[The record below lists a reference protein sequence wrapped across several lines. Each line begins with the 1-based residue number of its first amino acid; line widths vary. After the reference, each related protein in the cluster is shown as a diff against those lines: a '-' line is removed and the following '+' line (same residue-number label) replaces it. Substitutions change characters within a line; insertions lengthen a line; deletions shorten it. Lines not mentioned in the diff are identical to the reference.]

1 MNMNM
6 DLDALRESITCS
18 ITGCIMHDPVQGND
32 GHTYEREAITKW
44 LEQHKTSPQTRK
56 QMTEQDL
63 KVNASIRFLCDRY
76 HAGAF
81 GEIENTSREP
91 PKISQD
97 NIKINHTVKR
107 FQKNT
112 CLLSFNVDEDSF
124 PKNLENGNLPSD
136 IVLVVD
142 RSGSMNAAVE
152 AKDENGNNLENGMSV
167 QDIVNHAAR
176 TIITTL
182 NKHSRIA
189 VIGFDNEVIVIQD
202 LTFMTEM
209 NKSSLATKVK
219 EIKPRGQTNL
229 WGAILEAINI
239 LDTREDKSK
248 NSAIM
253 AFTDGVPNIKPA
265 RGEVETLKRLRVT
278 KNFTAPIYTF
288 GFGYNIE
295 DKLLYDIAKYANGA
309 NGHIPDGGMVATVF
323 VNFCATILATVAMNL
338 QLHVKSLGGK
348 STDKLQNLVMGD
360 YPANYNSE
368 TQTMVFD
375 IGTIQYQQSRDIIIN
390 TQDVEDL
397 TFYFTYK
404 IGGAAFKSNEEA
416 LSHFPISN
424 ITNNDQYHINRYM
437 VVEAIQEMCNFNRV
451 RDNTN
456 AIKKFNTIC
465 SYIENQDDKNEM
477 SCRLLENLKGDSGNQ
492 GQIYLAISNMQY
504 FQKWGRFYLDQLSR
518 SLNQQI
524 KPNFKDAACMTFGG
538 EVFNNIVDHASDIF
552 DTLPPPEPSLI
563 NNNVYRGVTGTVAR
577 PINLAAYNNVSGGC
591 FDSNCVITMAD
602 GTKKSLKNLEKN
614 DFVQSV
620 DKNNHIVNARVVCV
634 VEMKIKMGIREMVD
648 LEGGLSITPW
658 HPVKKN
664 NEWTFPANIKTPV
677 VKTCS
682 SVITLVL
689 DDYHIGF
696 INGHECIMLGHG
708 FSGDVISHPY
718 YGTQKVIDDLKQNY
732 GYQFGKVVINDYDI
746 KFNKSIETTSD
757 VNFNNNLV
765 NVM

>member
-1 MNMNM
+1 M
-6 DLDALRESITCS
+6 DFDAIRESITCS
-18 ITGCIMHDPVQGND
+18 ITGCIMEDPVQGND
-32 GHTYEREAITKW
+32 GHTYERTAIVEW
-44 LEQHKTSPQTRK
+44 LSRNQISPQTRNPMY
-56 QMTEQDL
+56 QEDL
-63 KVNASIRFLCDRY
+63 KVNTSIRFLCDKY

-81 GEIENTSREP
+81 SEIENKTREP

-107 FQKNT
+107 FQENT

-124 PKNLENGNLPSD
+124 PKNLENGHLPYD
-136 IVLVVD
+136 LVLVVD
-142 RSGSMNAAVE
+142 RSGSMNAPVE
-152 AKDENGNNLENGMSV
+152 AKDENGNNLENGMSI
-167 QDIVNHAAR
+167 QDIVNHAVR

-182 NKHSRIA
+182 NKNSRIA
-189 VIGFDNEVIVIQD
+189 VIAFDNEVIVIQD

-229 WGAILEAINI
+229 WGAILEGLNI
-239 LDTREDKSK
+239 LDRREDKSR
-248 NSAIM
+248 NSGIM
-253 AFTDGVPNIKPA
+253 PFTDGIPNIKPA
-265 RGEVETLKRLRVT
+265 RGEVATLKRLRET
-278 KNFTAPIYTF
+278 KNFTTPIYPF

-295 DKLLYDIAKYANGA
+295 DRLLYDIAKYANGA

-323 VNFCATILATVAMNL
+323 VNFCATILTTVGMNL

-348 STDKLQNLVMGD
+348 STDRLQNLVMGD
-360 YPANYNSE
+360 YASNYNKE

-375 IGTIQYQQSRDIIIN
+375 IGTIQYQQSRDIVIN

-404 IGGAAFKSNEEA
+404 IGGAAFKSQEET
-416 LSHFPISN
+416 LSQFPISD
-424 ITNNDQYHINRYM
+424 ITNTDQYHINRYK

-451 RDNTN
+451 QDNLN
-456 AIKKFNTIC
+456 AIEKFNAIC
-465 SYIENQDDKNEM
+465 SYIENQDDKNEL

-504 FQKWGRFYLDQLSR
+504 FKKWGRFYLDQLSR

-563 NNNVYRGVTGTVAR
+563 NNIYRGISGTVAR
-577 PINLAAYNNVSGGC
+577 PINLAAYNNASGGC
-591 FDSNCVITMAD
+591 FDCNCVITMAD
-602 GTKKSLKNLEKN
+602 GTKKSLKNINKD
-614 DFVQSV
+614 DFVMSV
-620 DKNNHIVNARVVCV
+620 DKNNNIVKARVICI
-634 VEMKIKMGIREMVD
+634 VEMKITMQIREMVD

-658 HPVKKN
+658 HPIKKDN
-664 NEWTFPANIKTPV
+664 KWTFPANIKSPI
-677 VKTCS
+677 VKSCQ

-696 INGHECIMLGHG
+696 INGYQCIMLGHG
-708 FSGDVISHPY
+708 FTGDVIGHPY
-718 YGTQKVIDDLKQNY
+718 YGTQKVLDDLKQNC
-732 GYQFGKVVINDYDI
+732 GYQFGKVVITDYDV
-746 KFNKSIETTSD
+746 KFNNS
-757 VNFNNNLV
+757 NNRNVHLINNTLV
-765 NVM
+765 NVY

>member
-1 MNMNM
+1 M
-6 DLDALRESITCS
+6 DLQAIHESITCP
-18 ITGCIMHDPVQGND
+18 ITGCVMKDPVQGND
-32 GHTYEREAITKW
+32 GHTYEREAILEW
-44 LEQHKTSPQTRK
+44 LSRNQISPQTRNP
-56 QMTEQDL
+56 MTPQDL
-63 KVNASIRFLCDRY
+63 KVNASIRFLCDKY
-76 HAGAF
+76 HSGAF
-81 GEIENTSREP
+81 GEVALRP
-91 PKISQD
+91 QQAPKISQD
-97 NIKINHTVKR
+97 NIKINHDVKR
-107 FQKNT
+107 FAENRS
-112 CLLSFNVDEDSF
+112 LLSFNVDENSF
-124 PKNLENGNLPSD
+124 PKDLEGGYLPSD
-136 IVLVVD
+136 VILVVD

-176 TIITTL
+176 TIITAL
-182 NKHSRIA
+182 NQYSRIA

-202 LTFMTEM
+202 LTLMTEM
-209 NKSSLATKVK
+209 NKSSLAAKVK

-239 LDTREDKSK
+239 LDTREDKSR

-253 AFTDGVPNIKPA
+253 AFTDGVPNLKPA

-309 NGHIPDGGMVATVF
+309 TGHIPDGGMVATVF
-323 VNFCATILATVAMNL
+323 VNFCATILATVGMNF
-338 QLHVKSLGGK
+338 QLHVKSLAGK
-348 STDKLQNLVMGD
+348 STDKLQNIVMGD
-360 YPANYNSE
+360 YPSNYNSE
-368 TQTMVFD
+368 TQMMVFD

-390 TQDVEDL
+390 TQEVDDL
-397 TFYFTYK
+397 MFYYTYK
-404 IGGAAFKSNEEA
+404 IGGAAFKSQPQT
-416 LSHFPISN
+416 LSHFPISD
-424 ITNNDQYHINRYM
+424 IDNNYQYHINRYM

-456 AIKKFNTIC
+456 AIEKFRAIT
-465 SYIENQDDKNEM
+465 SYIESQNDKNDLSM
-477 SCRLLENLKGDSGNQ
+477 RLLENLKGDAGNQ
-492 GQIYLAISNMQY
+492 GQIYLAVSNMQY

-524 KPNFKDAACMTFGG
+524 KPNFKDSACMTFGG

-577 PINLAAYNNVSGGC
+577 PINLAAYNNAGGGC

-614 DFVQSV
+614 DFIRSV
-620 DKNNHIVNARVVCV
+620 DKNNNIVNARVVCV
-634 VEMKIKMGIREMVD
+634 VEIKIKMGIREMVN

-658 HPVKKN
+658 HPIKYENK
-664 NEWTFPANIKTPV
+664 WTFPANIKTPIM
-677 VKTCS
+677 KSCK

-689 DDYHIGF
+689 DDYHVGV
-696 INGHECIMLGHG
+696 INGHQCIMLGHG
-708 FSGDVISHPY
+708 FTEDVISHPY
-718 YGTQKVIDDLKQNY
+718 YGTQKVIDDLKENC
-732 GYQFGKVVINDYDI
+732 GYKFGRVVINDYDV
-746 KFNKSIETTSD
+746 KCNKMNGTTIS
-757 VNFNNNLV
+757 VSYNNSLV
-765 NVM
+765 EC